1 MAWGEFV
8 VAAVAVDEEAFGF
21 GNYADFGDVA
31 LVDHLHVTVKLAS
44 RSQPKLCVVFRSYGF
59 YVLF

>member
-1 MAWGEFV
+1 M
-8 VAAVAVDEEAFGF
+8 AAVAVDEEAFGF